1 MEHQNILAIF
11 KGTLLPTQIHI
22 PGGRSACT
30 DSDRDSA
37 ATKLVFP
44 PEKFHV
50 QENRVL
56 HCQRCAARDG
66 GCNRSGLQLSVHH
79 IQEDK
84 KRASRAN
91 SYIAEFLGARA
102 SKPEVSW
109 HSDRIPF
116 PVCAQNN
123 SGLFGAE
130 VGQTF
135 ECRYKS
141 LCSVQL
147 FGCSFENAL
156 GFDKIT
162 IW

>member
-1 MEHQNILAIF
+1 M
-11 KGTLLPTQIHI
+11 LP
-22 PGGRSACT
+22 
-30 DSDRDSA
+30 
-37 ATKLVFP
+37 
-44 PEKFHV
+44 
-50 QENRVL
+50 
-56 HCQRCAARDG
+56 CQRCAAGDG
-66 GCNRSGLQLSVHH
+66 GCNRSGLQLSVHR

-84 KRASRAN
+84 KWASRAN

-109 HSDRIPF
+109 RSDRIPF

-123 SGLFGAE
+123 LGLFGVE

-147 FGCSFENAL
+147 FGCSFENVL